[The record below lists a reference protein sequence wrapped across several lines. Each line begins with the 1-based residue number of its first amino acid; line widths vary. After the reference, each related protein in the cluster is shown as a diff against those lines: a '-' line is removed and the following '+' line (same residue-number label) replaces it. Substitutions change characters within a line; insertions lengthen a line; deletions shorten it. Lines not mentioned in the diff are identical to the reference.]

1 MAHRYYKYV
10 RQEMLKNFQ
19 AGTGC
24 RGVPMSLPRLVELV
38 RACAC
43 VQGYVLG
50 LFIED
55 RLLRR
60 ACVAVAPRACMSITM
75 RTLHVTTRVCSHW

>member
-1 MAHRYYKYV
+1 MCTLQVRMPTGVAQGLLRLHGWSMMVLWHFAACMVRRYYKYV

-38 RACAC
+38 RACAQSTC
-43 VQGYVLG
+43 L
-50 LFIED
+50 
-55 RLLRR
+55 
-60 ACVAVAPRACMSITM
+60 A
-75 RTLHVTTRVCSHW
+75 